1 MDIKEK
7 VLQFARRFDHTLLRP
22 NATLEDFQAFCG
34 DCRAHSFRMAAINS
48 APVAYC
54 RSLLEGS
61 GVRVGAAIGFPLG
74 QTPLEAKVF
83 EAQQAIRQGADDVD
97 YVINITALKAKD
109 YSYIMREMNQ
119 IVSLCRKSGTTC
131 KVIFENC
138 YLTTEEIAKMAEI
151 SLQIGPDFIKTST
164 GFGISGATVQDVR
177 LMKSVVGNAIK
188 IKAAG
193 GIAHLE
199 DCFALIDSG
208 AECLGSSHSVDILY
222 EYEDYLSRQGS

>member
-1 MDIKEK
+1 M
-7 VLQFARRFDHTLLRP
+7 
-22 NATLEDFQAFCG
+22 
-34 DCRAHSFRMAAINS
+34 
-48 APVAYC
+48 
-54 RSLLEGS
+54 
-61 GVRVGAAIGFPLG
+61 
-74 QTPLEAKVF
+74 F

-164 GFGISGATVQDVR
+164 GFGTSGATVQDVR

-222 EYEDYLSRQGS
+222 EYEDYLSRQGL